1 LRREN
6 PVGKAL
12 QCAGSAG
19 KKAVSDARR
28 GAGLG
33 RAERQSQPLKH
44 GLYTKA
50 AIEERQQLR
59 ALIKRSRSLLDE
71 IKPGGK
77 PFASPH

>member
-1 LRREN
+1 MHGGAR
-6 PVGKAL
+6 
-12 QCAGSAG
+12 GS
-19 KKAVSDARR
+19 
-28 GAGLG
+28 GAPKGN
-33 RAERQSQPLKH
+33 RNALKH
-44 GLYTKA
+44 GWYTKA